1 MKKRIFWDEEEQSY
15 LLQQKKACNKNEK
28 EKNPPSFALFT
39 RLLIYNEFSQFR
51 IGYKVN
57 KEKRES
63 ISLLPFFI
71 VLAPSRLLIGGFH
84 ELLIVNNNACES
96 FL

>member
-1 MKKRIFWDEEEQSY
+1 MRKKKIPHRLPY
-15 LLQQKKACNKNEK
+15 L
-28 EKNPPSFALFT
+28 
-39 RLLIYNEFSQFR
+39 RLLIYNEFSQLR